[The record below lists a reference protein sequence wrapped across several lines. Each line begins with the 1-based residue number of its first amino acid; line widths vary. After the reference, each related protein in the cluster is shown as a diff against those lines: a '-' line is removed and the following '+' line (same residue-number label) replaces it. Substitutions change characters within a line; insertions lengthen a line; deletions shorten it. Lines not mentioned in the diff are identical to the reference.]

1 MTSSLTYTGLL
12 HPVSPYNTCV
22 SLWTNRHE
30 AGSERSVTGMGR
42 LSAVSEKRHVS
53 AVTGRR
59 DALISD
65 GWLGSRT

>member
-1 MTSSLTYTGLL
+1 METL
-12 HPVSPYNTCV
+12 VA
-22 SLWTNRHE
+22 E